1 MQQSDLVIVFGSR
14 LGLQQ
19 TGFNHEQ
26 FVPVG
31 KVCQIDI
38 DNNELTK
45 GHPKIDFPIC
55 SDVDIFCEYFFSLF
69 NDDLKVESVIIKM
82 SG

>member
-1 MQQSDLVIVFGSR
+1 MVRIELIHLIQTILGGKYLGTKVLNILLQQSDLVIVFGSR

-19 TGFNHEQ
+19 AGFNHEQ

-45 GHPKIDFPIC
+45 GH
-55 SDVDIFCEYFFSLF
+55 LR
-69 NDDLKVESVIIKM
+69 
-82 SG
+82 